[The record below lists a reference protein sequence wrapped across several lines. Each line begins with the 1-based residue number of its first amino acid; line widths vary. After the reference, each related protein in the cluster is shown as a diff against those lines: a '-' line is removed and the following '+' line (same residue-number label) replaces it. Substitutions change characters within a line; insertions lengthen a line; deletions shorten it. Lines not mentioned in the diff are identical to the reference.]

1 MVGDDEIGMITADK
15 QSAVLF
21 STAADDIARGLASQC
36 ALAIDQFRK
45 T

>member
-1 MVGDDEIGMITADK
+1 
-15 QSAVLF
+15 VLF

-45 T
+45 SG